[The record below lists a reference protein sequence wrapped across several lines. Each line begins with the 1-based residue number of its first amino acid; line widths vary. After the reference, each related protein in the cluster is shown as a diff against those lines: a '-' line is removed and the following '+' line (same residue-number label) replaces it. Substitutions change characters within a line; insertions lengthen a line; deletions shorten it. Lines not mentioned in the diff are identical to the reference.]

1 MLKKFKK
8 LLVILLIILIILLML
23 YKIFNIKEIIYKN
36 LFPLKYSEYVY
47 KYSEEFNID
56 PLLIF
61 AFIKAESNFNEKVV
75 SKSNAKGLMQLIE
88 STAKETAK
96 NTKIEFKENET
107 LFNPEENI
115 YLGIKYFD
123 KLLSYYNENYSLAVC
138 AYNAGIGNVDK
149 WIETQI
155 IKSDGSDIEKVPFK
169 ETNMY
174 IRKIL
179 RNYKIY
185 KELYQE
191 M

>member
-8 LLVILLIILIILLML
+8 LLVIILIILIILLML

-96 NTKIEFKENET
+96 DTKIEFKENET